1 MGLEE
6 REERA
11 ANLGRRASHDSE
23 CLSTRPLTPGIDYGS
38 RWASRRANVLG
49 AIEVALARLAFVR
62 NCRDYFV
69 LLPSFPTVVRDC
81 KNLVGGAW
89 LAAAGA
95 GGAGATR
102 AIDVES
108 PYDGRIIGTVG
119 LSGES
124 DVAAAV
130 AAAAQAFPAWAATP
144 IKERIVPLRRFHELM
159 NHHAADLAN
168 TVALESGKTPAE
180 ALGGVLRGLEV
191 VDFALS
197 LPNVDDSAV
206 LEVSRGVTCEARREP
221 LGVVAGITPFNFP
234 AMVPMWMFPIALTL
248 GNAFVLKPSEKVP
261 LAACR
266 MGELMVE
273 AGYAPGLFSIVHGDR
288 AAVNALVDHPDV
300 RAVAFV
306 GSTPVARGVYL
317 RATALGKRAL
327 CLGGAKNHLVV
338 VPDADEALTVRGV
351 VDSFTG
357 CAGQRC
363 MAGSVLVVV
372 GTASRFIDRIV
383 EAASKITL
391 GGGTCGMGALIDAAA
406 QERLERAIAKAEAEG
421 AVVALDGRKAR
432 PPEPLERGH
441 WLGPTIL
448 DRVRPAMD
456 CAKAELFGPILTVI
470 RVDTLDEALALERA
484 TPFGNA
490 VSVFTSSGRAA
501 RYVVERA
508 SSGMIG
514 VNVGVPVP
522 RDPFSFGGTKD
533 SRFGQGDLTGAGA
546 VELWSQLKKITTRWA
561 ASPDASWTS

>member
-1 MGLEE
+1 
-6 REERA
+6 
-11 ANLGRRASHDSE
+11 
-23 CLSTRPLTPGIDYGS
+23 
-38 RWASRRANVLG
+38 
-49 AIEVALARLAFVR
+49 
-62 NCRDYFV
+62 
-69 LLPSFPTVVRDC
+69 
-81 KNLVGGAW
+81 VGGAW
-89 LAAAGA
+89 RAASGHAH
-95 GGAGATR
+95 

-108 PYDGRIIGTVG
+108 PYDGRVIGTVS
-119 LSGES
+119 LSGEN
-124 DVAAAV
+124 DVADAV
-130 AAAAQAFPAWAATP
+130 AAATLAFPAWATTP
-144 IKERIVPLRRFHELM
+144 IKERVVPLRRFYELM
-159 NHHAADLAN
+159 TRHAADLAN

-180 ALGGVLRGLEV
+180 ALGGVVRGLEV

-197 LPNVDDSAV
+197 LPNLDDSAV

-221 LGVVAGITPFNFP
+221 LGVVVGITPFNFP

-266 MGELMVE
+266 MGELMME
-273 AGYAPGLFSIVHGDR
+273 AGYAPGLFSIVHGGP
-288 AAVNALVDHPDV
+288 AAVNALVDHPGV
-300 RAVAFV
+300 CAVAFV
-306 GSTPVARGVYL
+306 GSTPVARAVYL
-317 RATALGKRAL
+317 RATSLGKRAL

-338 VPDADEALTVRGV
+338 APDADEALTVKAV

-372 GTASRFIDRIV
+372 GNASRFVDRIV

-391 GGGTCGMGALIDAAA
+391 GGGPFGMGALIDAAA
-406 QERLERAIAKAEAEG
+406 RARLERAIATAEAEG
-421 AVVALDGRKAR
+421 AKVVLDGRTAR
-432 PPEPLERGH
+432 PPEALERGH

-448 DRVRPAMD
+448 DRVRPEMG
-456 CAKAELFGPILTVI
+456 CANAELFGPVLTVI
-470 RVDTLDEALALERA
+470 RVDTLDAALALERA

-490 VSVFTSSGRAA
+490 VSIFTSSGRTA

-508 SSGMIG
+508 TSGMVG

-533 SRFGQGDLTGAGA
+533 SRFGQGDLTGPGA